1 MCAAS
6 SPTTDI
12 SIEIS
17 VECLLSELSE
27 TEKRSDV
34 DFCCCGMSFGR
45 FVASR
50 SADVRSLF
58 GGNIKCCSKIAQSKC
73 YLRYLR
79 ASKPEVQALKSSTVC
94 FFCRWFQFYLL
105 FWAEIFSLNTEK
117 SVGIGPSICFSCLN
131 AEAKSN
137 TWIYHG
143 SWLSCSGVVNRQRFH
158 WHSNVIK
165 FNWIKIKSKKTTLN
179 SQSILPTGTVSR
191 HSYMTP
197 NQIEQINFAFV
208 EPFQPDYITNVNRWN
223 KNPV

>member
-34 DFCCCGMSFGR
+34 DFCCCSMSFGR

-94 FFCRWFQFYLL
+94 FFFL
-105 FWAEIFSLNTEK
+105 SL
-117 SVGIGPSICFSCLN
+117 I
-131 AEAKSN
+131 
-137 TWIYHG
+137 
-143 SWLSCSGVVNRQRFH
+143 
-158 WHSNVIK
+158 
-165 FNWIKIKSKKTTLN
+165 
-179 SQSILPTGTVSR
+179 SILS
-191 HSYMTP
+191 
-197 NQIEQINFAFV
+197 FV
-208 EPFQPDYITNVNRWN
+208 LGGNIFDEYGKKRWYWVFN
-223 KNPV
+223 TLFLPEC

>member
-73 YLRYLR
+73 YLRYLH

-94 FFCRWFQFYLL
+94 FFFVVDFNFIFCFGRKYFRWIRKKALVLGFQYAFLAWMLKQNQTRESIMDHDCHVPASSTVNASIDTRIWYNSIELKSNRRRQHWIHNQFYRPEQCHDTLI
-105 FWAEIFSLNTEK
+105 WHQIKLNK
-117 SVGIGPSICFSCLN
+117 
-131 AEAKSN
+131 
-137 TWIYHG
+137 
-143 SWLSCSGVVNRQRFH
+143 
-158 WHSNVIK
+158 
-165 FNWIKIKSKKTTLN
+165 
-179 SQSILPTGTVSR
+179 SILHLLSPSNLTT
-191 HSYMTP
+191 
-197 NQIEQINFAFV
+197 
-208 EPFQPDYITNVNRWN
+208 
-223 KNPV
+223 